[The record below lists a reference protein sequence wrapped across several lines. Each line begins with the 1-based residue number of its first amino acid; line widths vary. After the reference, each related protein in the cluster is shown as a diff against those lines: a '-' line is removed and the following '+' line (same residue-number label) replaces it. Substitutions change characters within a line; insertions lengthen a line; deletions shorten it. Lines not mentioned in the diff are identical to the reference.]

1 MHVLSTL
8 IPSLGL
14 FAHLSAA
21 AYTLQDDYGN
31 TETFFDKFSFFTV
44 CSVEKIDSGGQY
56 VKLHARVRTQPTAM

>member
-21 AYTLQDDYGN
+21 AYTLLDDYG
-31 TETFFDKFSFFTV
+31 TTDTFFDKFDFFTV
-44 CSVEKIDSGGQY
+44 CSSIVVLIQ
-56 VKLHARVRTQPTAM
+56 TAFKVH